1 MSNIAHKTLGVV
13 TVMALGIAAPALAMA
28 QNQAPA
34 TPATPASPP
43 ASTSEPDPAAVQK
56 VADAIT
62 AAVAAL
68 PATASEQ
75 DVEAAITFAVSQQG
89 QSAAVNVAALTFV
102 GKQPG
107 NQSRKVKAA
116 LANALSAARR
126 GQSGTGGTGGA
137 GTTAAALGAGPA
149 IGGGGVGVNYTTQ
162 N

>member
-1 MSNIAHKTLGVV
+1 MSNIAHKTSGVV
-13 TVMALGIAAPALAMA
+13 TVMALGIAAPVLAAA
-28 QNQAPA
+28 QNQA
-34 TPATPASPP
+34 PATPASPP

-107 NQSRKVKAA
+107 NQSRKVKTA

>member
-13 TVMALGIAAPALAMA
+13 TVMALGVAAPALAAA

-34 TPATPASPP
+34 TPTTTATPP
-43 ASTSEPDPAAVQK
+43 ATSEPDPAAVQK

-75 DVEAAITFAVSQQG
+75 DVEAAISFAVSQQG
-89 QSAAVNVAALTFV
+89 QSAAINVAALTYV
-102 GKQPG
+102 AKQPG
-107 NQSRKVKAA
+107 NQSRKVKNA

>member
-1 MSNIAHKTLGVV
+1 MSNIAHKTLAVV
-13 TVMALGIAAPALAMA
+13 TVMALGITAPALAAA

-34 TPATPASPP
+34 TPPATV
-43 ASTSEPDPAAVQK
+43 TNEPDPAAVQK

-62 AAVAAL
+62 AAIAAL

-75 DVEAAITFAVSQQG
+75 DVEAAISFAVSQQG
-89 QSAAVNVAALTFV
+89 QSAAVNVAALTYLA
-102 GKQPG
+102 KQPG
-107 NQSRKVKAA
+107 NQSRKVKNA

-126 GQSGTGGTGGA
+126 GLSGTGGTGGA
-137 GTTAAALGAGPA
+137 GTTAATLGAGPA